1 MARTI
6 FRGFLQDRKMHLRF
20 RLIISSG
27 FFTVPAAPH
36 ATIKTCKVF
45 KINCLF

>member
-6 FRGFLQDRKMHLRF
+6 FKGFLQDRKLHLRF
-20 RLIISSG
+20 NLIISSG

-36 ATIKTCKVF
+36 AAIKICKMF